1 MNKTFKIFV
10 VIALLIII
18 LLLFGVV
25 FADKFLDKNNNDTNN
40 VEEKNVLVEAINS
53 EEILPYLAII
63 ESDYKINGE
72 VTEEIITKSIK
83 EYLYSTKPRNS
94 NSEYSYV
101 ISKEHINNIVE
112 EYFKKEFKST
122 YVEELGLVEDGDD
135 YIYEV
140 LPTGT
145 SSKYA
150 LFKSRTIDANKKEV
164 KYDIYCNWIDKAG
177 TSEELDVVSGTVT
190 INLIYDE
197 DIKGYVIDTVNYE
210 SIKDESTGSCFTG

>member
-25 FADKFLDKNNNDTNN
+25 FADRFLDKNNNDTNN
-40 VEEKNVLVEAINS
+40 VEEKNVLVEATNS

-72 VTEEIITKSIK
+72 LTEEIITKSIK
-83 EYLYSTKPRNS
+83 EYLYSTKPGNS

-177 TSEELDVVSGTVT
+177 TREELDVVSGTVT

>member
-25 FADKFLDKNNNDTNN
+25 FADRFLDKNNNDTNN
-40 VEEKNVLVEAINS
+40 VEEKNVLVEATNS

-72 VTEEIITKSIK
+72 LTEEIITKSIK
-83 EYLYSTKPRNS
+83 EYLYSTKPGNS

-210 SIKDESTGSCFTG
+210 SIKDESIGSCFTG

>member
-25 FADKFLDKNNNDTNN
+25 FADRFLDKNNNDTNN
-40 VEEKNVLVEAINS
+40 VEEKNVLVEASNS

-72 VTEEIITKSIK
+72 LTEEIITKSIK
-83 EYLYSTKPRNS
+83 EYLYSTKPGNS

>member
-25 FADKFLDKNNNDTNN
+25 FADRFLDKNNNNTNN
-40 VEEKNVLVEAINS
+40 VEEKNVLVEATNS

-72 VTEEIITKSIK
+72 LTEEIITKSIK
-83 EYLYSTKPRNS
+83 EYLYSTKPGNS
-94 NSEYSYV
+94 NSEYSFV

-140 LPTGT
+140 LPMGT